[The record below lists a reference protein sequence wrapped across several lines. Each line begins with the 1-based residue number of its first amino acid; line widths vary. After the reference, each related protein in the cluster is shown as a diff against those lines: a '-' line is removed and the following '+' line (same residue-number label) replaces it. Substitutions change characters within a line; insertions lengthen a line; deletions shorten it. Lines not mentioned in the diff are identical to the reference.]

1 MARHYQQQVTVGDNK
16 PDFSGGRNQE
26 EALEVD
32 WAHFEEII
40 ELCHKTSLHMES

>member
-16 PDFSGGRNQE
+16 PDSSGGRNQE

-32 WAHFEEII
+32 WAHFEEITQ
-40 ELCHKTSLHMES
+40 LCHKTSPHMES